1 MFNKHTFLSHLKNKI
16 IVIQGFINKTYMSMT
31 IETFQ
36 INVHNFKHKGTNNH
50 ILKTAIIPV

>member
-1 MFNKHTFLSHLKNKI
+1 
-16 IVIQGFINKTYMSMT
+16 MSMT